1 MNQRFSVFG
10 LGVRLGAGLVVGSF
24 IGFGMV
30 GAAGYLAM
38 KLSPNKKE
46 KKEVSEDVRSDS
58 ESAD

>member
-1 MNQRFSVFG
+1 MNHVFG
-10 LGVRLGAGLVVGSF
+10 YGVRLGAGLTVGAF
-24 IGFGMV
+24 IGFGMI

-46 KKEVSEDVRSDS
+46 EKEVSEDVRSDS

>member
-1 MNQRFSVFG
+1 MNKFSVFG
-10 LGVRLGAGLVVGSF
+10 FGVRLGAGFTVGSF
-24 IGFGMV
+24 IGLGII

-46 KKEVSEDVRSDS
+46 EKEVSEDVRSNS

>member
-10 LGVRLGAGLVVGSF
+10 FGLRLGAGFTVGSF
-24 IGFGMV
+24 IGLGII

-46 KKEVSEDVRSDS
+46 EKEVSEDVRSNS